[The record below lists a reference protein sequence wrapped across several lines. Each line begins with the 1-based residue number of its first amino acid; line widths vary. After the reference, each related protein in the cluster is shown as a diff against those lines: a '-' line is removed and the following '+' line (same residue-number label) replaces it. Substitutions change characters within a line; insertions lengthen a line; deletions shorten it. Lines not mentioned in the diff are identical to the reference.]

1 MEEIRVDDCQVVV
14 SVNVIRVNPDG
25 LPESVL
31 RLFHQ
36 NRILTAEDVPLLI
49 PTRSIVVVLVIDDN
63 AFVIHFRLFSLRQQ
77 NCSQVV
83 ECASI
88 IRPQPEI
95 IQKAAKTFIFLKFFL
110 GG

>member
-1 MEEIRVDDCQVVV
+1 MDDCQIVV
-14 SVNVIRVNPDG
+14 SMDVIRMYPDG
-25 LPESVL
+25 FPESVL

-36 NRILTAEDVPLLI
+36 CRILAAEDVPLLI
-49 PTRSIVVVLVIDDN
+49 PARSIVVLVIDNN

-83 ECASI
+83 ECASV

-95 IQKAAKTFIFLKFFL
+95 IQQQRQLYFKKVLER
-110 GG
+110 

>member
-1 MEEIRVDDCQVVV
+1 MH
-14 SVNVIRVNPDG
+14 SDG
-25 LPESVL
+25 FPESVL

-36 NRILTAEDVPLLI
+36 CRILAAEDVSLLI
-49 PTRSIVVVLVIDDN
+49 PARSIVVVLVIDDN

-83 ECASI
+83 ECASV

-95 IQKAAKTFIFLKFFL
+95 IQQQRQLYFQKFWKDKKRRKKNQFILELKVKPQM
-110 GG
+110 